1 MKACSRSSL
10 FRPCR
15 AWVAGLAPLAVGL
28 LCVVPLA
35 LASCVTTP
43 VTGRSAFNSFSPA
56 EDAQLGAELYEEEL
70 KSAKV
75 VTSGPQKD
83 MVERVMQR
91 ISAVADAQGF
101 QWEVR
106 LIDAPK
112 TVNAFCLPGG
122 KMAVYTGILPVAQ
135 DETGL
140 AVVMGHEIAHA
151 VARHGTERVSQEMLL
166 QTVLG
171 LALQDAKESTQML
184 AQLGTELL
192 VSLPWDR
199 MQESEADHIGLMYM
213 ARAGYDPRQAVEFWK
228 RMGALGGGG
237 TPQFLSTHPSDET
250 RASDLK
256 KLMPKAL
263 AEYEKATGAPA
274 APPMKSVAPGKATGG

>member
-1 MKACSRSSL
+1 MKARSLSSV

-15 AWVAGLAPLAVGL
+15 AWVAGIAL
-28 LCVVPLA
+28 LS

-43 VTGRSAFNSFSPA
+43 ITGRSAWNSFSPA
-56 EDAQLGAELYEEEL
+56 EDVQLGAEAYEEQL
-70 KSAKV
+70 KGAKL
-75 VTSGPQKD
+75 VTSGAQKE
-83 MVERVMQR
+83 MVERVMKR
-91 ISAVADAQGF
+91 ISAVTDAPGF

-106 LIDAPK
+106 LIDEPK
-112 TVNAFCLPGG
+112 TVNAFCMPGG

-135 DETGL
+135 TETGL

-166 QTVLG
+166 QTGLG
-171 LALQDAKESTQML
+171 LALQNAKESTQAL
-184 AQLGTELL
+184 ALVGKELL
-192 VSLPWDR
+192 VSLPWGR

-213 ARAGYDPRQAVEFWK
+213 ARAGYDPREAVEFWK
-228 RMGALGGGG
+228 RMGALGGSG

-250 RASDLK
+250 RASQLK

-263 AEYEKATGAPA
+263 AEYEKATGKAA
-274 APPMKSVAPGKATGG
+274 APPTKGVAPGTGGGK